1 MGVGVTRVAYVI
13 RPGGDIVITFKA
25 DFAAAPATDGLYHHV
40 DIHFISKHH
49 IQRWIQRSREL
60 PNMNRRGILHS
71 CNDSL
76 EQPVRVIGYESKS
89 KLCPQLLP
97 CHSLSQTRWY
107 WKSLGYELHLLAHR
121 MADRTRF
128 TKQEMVNNI

>member
-76 EQPVRVIGYESKS
+76 EAVLWNNQSESLDTSQSQNCARSSSPVTHCHKLVGIGRALGTSS
-89 KLCPQLLP
+89 IFLLIVCAP
-97 CHSLSQTRWY
+97 DTVGSI
-107 WKSLGYELHLLAHR
+107 
-121 MADRTRF
+121 
-128 TKQEMVNNI
+128 N